1 VPFFWLKYKCSNE
14 NNIASYLKLIFVS
27 FGWLSLLDIAVLH
40 LVFKDKEDLFS
51 YDENLF
57 S

>member
-51 YDENLF
+51 YDEN
-57 S
+57 